1 MSILSDSLADLV
13 SKSNGKD
20 HWGSPSPGVCR
31 QQRAALLD
39 RCGALT
45 ALAEKEKRDL
55 AEDEKTLFDSAVAKA
70 RKLGNMA
77 ESMDDADVVVHRP
90 VGPQRCDGPG
100 DGDFSPQGHNS
111 MNSAITPQATWQDKH
126 GQPIRILGRGQRLAD
141 LPENRG
147 VLAAVPNGFGHFLA
161 ALIDPNRR
169 KHAPAEIRAA
179 MSESAPGAGGVL
191 VPSQLS
197 AQVIDAARATSVCF
211 RAGARTLPMASATL
225 DLARVSG
232 GPTFVTHGENESITE
247 SDVVFDAISL
257 VSRTLATRVVVS
269 RELVE
274 DASNLVQLLQDV
286 IVRSL
291 SAELDRQF
299 LVGAAGDE
307 MAGVAV
313 TPGVS
318 STSSVGPISWIDLVT
333 AVTTLQASNFEPN
346 CYVASPTIAGDL
358 NALQSGDGATSAALW
373 QGPPPGVDQL
383 QRYVTSNMPDTQIIV
398 GDFSKLLVGLRQDA
412 LVEVSAF
419 GDGFDS
425 HSLHV
430 KCTWRGDVALAQAA
444 AFHLL
449 DGITT

>member
-1 MSILSDSLADLV
+1 LSDSIADLV
-13 SKSNGKD
+13 VKSDGTDFYGSKSPNA
-20 HWGSPSPGVCR
+20 CR
-31 QQRAALLD
+31 EQRASLLD

-55 AEDEKTLFDSAVAKA
+55 SEDEKNLFDSAVAKA
-70 RKLGNMA
+70 KQLANMA
-77 ESMDDADVVVHRP
+77 ESMDDAGGVDHTP

-100 DGDFSPQGHNS
+100 DDRDFFSQGRNS
-111 MNSAITPQATWQDKH
+111 MNSAITPQATWHNKH
-126 GQPIRILGRGQRLAD
+126 GQQICILGKGQRLSD
-141 LPENRG
+141 LPGNRG
-147 VLAAVPNGFGHFLA
+147 PAAAVPNGFGHFVA
-161 ALIDPNRR
+161 ALISPDRR

-179 MSESAPGAGGVL
+179 LSEAAPGAGGVL

-197 AQVIDAARATSVCF
+197 AQVIDAARAASVCF